1 MGSRVSFAGPR
12 PRSAPLCSSRLSHGG
27 GRGGEWAGDSTIPV
41 DVSGEDLVA
50 AEGAQMTPLPIDSPL
65 WTLAFLLASWGWD
78 WVVLAVIQ
86 EILR

>member
-1 MGSRVSFAGPR
+1 M
-12 PRSAPLCSSRLSHGG
+12 
-27 GRGGEWAGDSTIPV
+27 